1 MVVDRMST
9 NTEIMFMD
17 TKMNRQQEWY
27 LLGTLVAV
35 FGGRFSGRIGDY
47 AHSARFQL
55 KTAAELADDETER
68 KRRLIGQ
75 ADSLLSRMMNETELL
90 LMACGGAVWS
100 EEDELYLEIM
110 AQRMEPFEDGADGVA
125 VFSHAVLKERERFGR
140 WLLSEDM
147 SMALNGLLVLTG
159 RLRRLLRHER
169 KRLAEEEGE
178 AKHRAL
184 FPEAAESPK
193 CPVCGSPM
201 RLRTAKTGTNAGC
214 RFWGCTQYPACRG
227 VREIIDG
234 M

>member
-1 MVVDRMST
+1 
-9 NTEIMFMD
+9 MD
-17 TKMNRQQEWY
+17 MKMNRQQEWY

-35 FGGRFSGRIGDY
+35 FGGRFNGRIGGY
-47 AHSARFQL
+47 ARHARFQL
-55 KTAAELADDETER
+55 KTAVELADGETER

-90 LMACGGAVWS
+90 LMSCGCAVWS
-100 EEDELYLEIM
+100 EEDERYLEMM
-110 AQRMEPFEDGADGVA
+110 AQRIEPFEDGADGAA
-125 VFSHAVLKERERFGR
+125 VFSRAVLKERERFGR
-140 WLLSEDM
+140 WLLAEDM
-147 SMALNGLLVLTG
+147 SLALNGLLVLAG

-169 KRLAEEEGE
+169 KRLAEETDE

-184 FPEAAESPK
+184 FPEAADAPS

-201 RLRTAKTGTNAGC
+201 RLRTAKSGANAGS

>member
-1 MVVDRMST
+1 M

-35 FGGRFSGRIGDY
+35 FGGRFNGRIGDY
-47 AHSARFQL
+47 AHHARFQL
-55 KTAAELADDETER
+55 KTAVELADGETER

-75 ADSLLSRMMNETELL
+75 ADGMVSRLENETELL
-90 LMACGGAVWS
+90 MAASGCAVWS
-100 EEDELYLEIM
+100 EEDESYLEIM
-110 AQRMEPFEDGADGVA
+110 SQRLEPLEDGADGA
-125 VFSHAVLKERERFGR
+125 AAFSRAVLKEREQFGR
-140 WLLSEDM
+140 WLLAEDM
-147 SMALNGLLVLTG
+147 SMSLNGLLVLAG

-169 KRLAEEEGE
+169 KRLAAEAEE
-178 AKHRAL
+178 AKHRDL
-184 FPEAAESPK
+184 FPEAADAPK

-201 RLRTAKTGTNAGC
+201 RLRTAKSGANAGS

>member
-1 MVVDRMST
+1 
-9 NTEIMFMD
+9 MD
-17 TKMNRQQEWY
+17 AKTNRQQEWL

-35 FGGRFSGRIGDY
+35 FGSRFGGRICDH
-47 AHSARFQL
+47 AHDARFFL
-55 KTAAELADDETER
+55 KTAVGLADGETER

-90 LMACGGAVWS
+90 LMSCGCAIWS
-100 EEDELYLEIM
+100 EEDERYLEMM
-110 AQRMEPFEDGADGVA
+110 AQRIEPSEDGADGAA
-125 VFSHAVLKERERFGR
+125 VLSRAVLKERERFGR
-140 WLLSEDM
+140 WLLAEDM
-147 SMALNGLLVLTG
+147 SLALNGLLVLAG

-169 KRLAEEEGE
+169 KRLAEETDE

-184 FPEAAESPK
+184 FPEAADAPS

-201 RLRTAKTGTNAGC
+201 RLRTAKSGANAGS

>member
-1 MVVDRMST
+1 
-9 NTEIMFMD
+9 MD
-17 TKMNRQQEWY
+17 TKTNRRQEWY

-35 FGGRFSGRIGDY
+35 FGSRFGGRISDHAY
-47 AHSARFQL
+47 DARFLL
-55 KTAAELADDETER
+55 KTAAGLADDETER
-68 KRRLIGQ
+68 KRCFIGQ

-90 LMACGGAVWS
+90 LMSCGCTVWS
-100 EEDELYLEIM
+100 EEDETYLELM
-110 AQRMEPFEDGADGVA
+110 SQRLEPLEDGADGA
-125 VFSHAVLKERERFGR
+125 AAFSRAVLKERERFGR

-169 KRLAEEEGE
+169 KRLAAE
-178 AKHRAL
+178 ADETKHRDL
-184 FPEAAESPK
+184 FPEAADAPK

-201 RLRTAKTGTNAGC
+201 RLRTAKSGANAGS

-234 M
+234 TDMR

>member
-1 MVVDRMST
+1 
-9 NTEIMFMD
+9 MFMD
-17 TKMNRQQEWY
+17 MKMNRQQEWY

-47 AHSARFQL
+47 AHHARFQL
-55 KTAAELADDETER
+55 KTAVELADGETER

-90 LMACGGAVWS
+90 LMACGCAIWS
-100 EEDELYLEIM
+100 EEDEPYLAIM
-110 AQRMEPFEDGADGVA
+110 AQRMEPFEDGTDGA
-125 VFSHAVLKERERFGR
+125 ATFSRAVLKERERFGR
-140 WLLSEDM
+140 WLLAEDI
-147 SMALNGLLVLTG
+147 SLALNGLLVLAG

-169 KRLAEEEGE
+169 KRLAAELEET
-178 AKHRAL
+178 KHRDL
-184 FPEAAESPK
+184 FPEAADAPK

-201 RLRTAKTGTNAGC
+201 RLRTAKSGANAGS

-234 M
+234 TDMH

>member
-1 MVVDRMST
+1 MEAKT
-9 NTEIMFMD
+9 
-17 TKMNRQQEWY
+17 NRQQEWL

-35 FGGRFSGRIGDY
+35 FGSRFVGRIGDH
-47 AHSARFQL
+47 AHDARFLL

-90 LMACGGAVWS
+90 LMSCGCAVWS
-100 EEDELYLEIM
+100 EEDERYLEM
-110 AQRMEPFEDGADGVA
+110 MSQRIEPSEDGTDGAA
-125 VFSHAVLKERERFGR
+125 VLSRAVLKERERFGR
-140 WLLSEDM
+140 WPLAEDM
-147 SMALNGLLVLTG
+147 SLALNGLLALAG

-169 KRLAEEEGE
+169 KRLAEEMDK

-184 FPEAAESPK
+184 FPEAADTPS

-201 RLRTAKTGTNAGC
+201 RLRTAKSGANAGS

-234 M
+234 NDMR

>member
-1 MVVDRMST
+1 
-9 NTEIMFMD
+9 MD
-17 TKMNRQQEWY
+17 AKTNRQQEWL

-35 FGGRFSGRIGDY
+35 FGSRFSGRICDH
-47 AHSARFQL
+47 AHDARFFL
-55 KTAAELADDETER
+55 KTVAGLADDETER

-90 LMACGGAVWS
+90 LMSCGCAVWS
-100 EEDELYLEIM
+100 EEDERYLEM
-110 AQRMEPFEDGADGVA
+110 MSQRIEPSEDGADGAA
-125 VFSHAVLKERERFGR
+125 VLSRAVLKERERFGR
-140 WLLSEDM
+140 WLLAEDM
-147 SMALNGLLVLTG
+147 SLALNGLLVLAG

-169 KRLAEEEGE
+169 KRLAEETDE

-184 FPEAAESPK
+184 FPEAADAPS

-201 RLRTAKTGTNAGC
+201 RLRTAKSGANAGS

>member
-1 MVVDRMST
+1 
-9 NTEIMFMD
+9 MD
-17 TKMNRQQEWY
+17 MKMNRQQEWY

-35 FGGRFSGRIGDY
+35 FGGRFNGRIGDY
-47 AHSARFQL
+47 ARHARFQL
-55 KTAAELADDETER
+55 KTAVGLADGETER

-90 LMACGGAVWS
+90 LMSCGCAVWS
-100 EEDELYLEIM
+100 EEDERYLEMM
-110 AQRMEPFEDGADGVA
+110 AQRIEPFEDGADGAA
-125 VFSHAVLKERERFGR
+125 VFSRAVLKERERFGR
-140 WLLSEDM
+140 WLLAEDM
-147 SMALNGLLVLTG
+147 PMALNGLLVLAG

-169 KRLAEEEGE
+169 KRLAEETDE

-184 FPEAAESPK
+184 FPEAADAPS

-201 RLRTAKTGTNAGC
+201 RLRTAKSGANAGS

>member
-1 MVVDRMST
+1 
-9 NTEIMFMD
+9 MFMD
-17 TKMNRQQEWY
+17 MKMSRQQEWY

-35 FGGRFSGRIGDY
+35 FGGRFNGRIGDY
-47 AHSARFQL
+47 ARHARFQL
-55 KTAAELADDETER
+55 KTAVGLADGETER

-90 LMACGGAVWS
+90 LMSCGCAVWS
-100 EEDELYLEIM
+100 EEDERYLEMM
-110 AQRMEPFEDGADGVA
+110 AQRIEPFEDGADGAA
-125 VFSHAVLKERERFGR
+125 VFSRAVLKERERFGR
-140 WLLSEDM
+140 WLLAEDM
-147 SMALNGLLVLTG
+147 SLALNGLLVLAG

-169 KRLAEEEGE
+169 KRLAEETDE

-184 FPEAAESPK
+184 FPEAADAPS

-201 RLRTAKTGTNAGC
+201 RLRTAKSGANAGS

>member
-1 MVVDRMST
+1 
-9 NTEIMFMD
+9 MD
-17 TKMNRQQEWY
+17 MKMNRQQEWY

-35 FGGRFSGRIGDY
+35 FGGRFNGRIGDY
-47 AHSARFQL
+47 AHHARFQL
-55 KTAAELADDETER
+55 KTAVELADGETER

-90 LMACGGAVWS
+90 LMSCGCAILS
-100 EEDELYLEIM
+100 EEDERYLEMM
-110 AQRMEPFEDGADGVA
+110 AQRIEPSEDGADDAA
-125 VFSHAVLKERERFGR
+125 VLSRAVLKERERFGR
-140 WLLSEDM
+140 WLLAEDM
-147 SMALNGLLVLTG
+147 SMALNGLLVLAG

-169 KRLAEEEGE
+169 KRLAEETDE

-184 FPEAAESPK
+184 FPEAADAPS

-201 RLRTAKTGTNAGC
+201 RLRTAKSGANAGS

-234 M
+234 NDMR

>member
-1 MVVDRMST
+1 
-9 NTEIMFMD
+9 MD

-35 FGGRFSGRIGDY
+35 FGGRFNGRIGDY
-47 AHSARFQL
+47 ARHARFQL
-55 KTAAELADDETER
+55 KTAVELADGETER

-90 LMACGGAVWS
+90 LMSCGCAVWS
-100 EEDELYLEIM
+100 EEDERYLEMM
-110 AQRMEPFEDGADGVA
+110 AQRIEPFEDGADGAA
-125 VFSHAVLKERERFGR
+125 VFSRAVLKERERFGR
-140 WLLSEDM
+140 WLLAEDM
-147 SMALNGLLVLTG
+147 SLALNGLLVLAG

-169 KRLAEEEGE
+169 KRLAEETDE

-184 FPEAAESPK
+184 FPEAADAPS

-201 RLRTAKTGTNAGC
+201 RLRTAKSGANAGS

>member
-1 MVVDRMST
+1 
-9 NTEIMFMD
+9 MD
-17 TKMNRQQEWY
+17 AKTNRQQEWL

-35 FGGRFSGRIGDY
+35 FGSRFSGRICDY
-47 AHSARFQL
+47 AHDARFLL
-55 KTAAELADDETER
+55 KTAAGLAEDETER

-90 LMACGGAVWS
+90 LMSCGCAVWS
-100 EEDELYLEIM
+100 EEDERYLEM
-110 AQRMEPFEDGADGVA
+110 MSQRIEPSEDGTDGAA
-125 VFSHAVLKERERFGR
+125 VLSRAVLKERERFGR
-140 WLLSEDM
+140 WLLAEDM
-147 SMALNGLLVLTG
+147 SLALNGLLVLAG

-169 KRLAEEEGE
+169 KRLAEETDE

-184 FPEAAESPK
+184 FPEAADVPS

-201 RLRTAKTGTNAGC
+201 RLRTAKSGANAGS

>member
-1 MVVDRMST
+1 MST

-17 TKMNRQQEWY
+17 MKMNRQQEWY
-27 LLGTLVAV
+27 LLSTLVAV

-55 KTAAELADDETER
+55 KTAAELADGETER

-90 LMACGGAVWS
+90 LMACGCVVWS
-100 EEDELYLEIM
+100 EEDEVYLEM
-110 AQRMEPFEDGADGVA
+110 MSQRLEPLEDGADGA
-125 VFSHAVLKERERFGR
+125 ATFSRAVLKERERFGQ
-140 WLLSEDM
+140 WLLAEDI
-147 SMALNGLLVLTG
+147 SLALNGLLVLAG

-169 KRLAEEEGE
+169 KRLAAELEE
-178 AKHRAL
+178 AKHRDL
-184 FPEAAESPK
+184 FPEAADAPK

-201 RLRTAKTGTNAGC
+201 RLRTAKSGTNAGS

-234 M
+234 NDMR

>member
-1 MVVDRMST
+1 MDRM
-9 NTEIMFMD
+9 
-17 TKMNRQQEWY
+17 MNRRQEWY

-35 FGGRFSGRIGDY
+35 FGSRFGGRIGDY
-47 AHSARFQL
+47 AHNARFHL
-55 KTAAELADDETER
+55 KTAAELADGETER

-90 LMACGGAVWS
+90 LMSCGGAVWS

-110 AQRMEPFEDGADGVA
+110 AQRLDPFENGTDGMAA
-125 VFSHAVLKERERFGR
+125 FSRVVLKEREQFGR
-140 WLLSEDM
+140 WLLAEDM

-178 AKHRAL
+178 AKRRAL

-201 RLRTAKTGTNAGC
+201 RLRTAKTGTNAGR

-227 VREIIDG
+227 VREIVDG
-234 M
+234 KA

>member
-1 MVVDRMST
+1 
-9 NTEIMFMD
+9 MD
-17 TKMNRQQEWY
+17 AKTNRQQEWL

-35 FGGRFSGRIGDY
+35 FGSRFSGRICDH
-47 AHSARFQL
+47 AHDARFFL
-55 KTAAELADDETER
+55 KTAAGLTDDETER

-90 LMACGGAVWS
+90 LMSCGCAIWS
-100 EEDELYLEIM
+100 EEDERYLEMM
-110 AQRMEPFEDGADGVA
+110 AQRIEPFEDGADGSA
-125 VFSHAVLKERERFGR
+125 VLSRAVLKERERFGR
-140 WLLSEDM
+140 WLLAEDM
-147 SMALNGLLVLTG
+147 SLALNGLLALAG

-169 KRLAEEEGE
+169 KRLAEETDE

-184 FPEAAESPK
+184 FPEAADAPS

-201 RLRTAKTGTNAGC
+201 RLRTAKSGANAGS